1 MPKSIGSGHFI
12 LAGKNHVLVELQGI
26 ETNITIINYQAITL
40 RRYPNRYL

>member
-26 ETNITIINYQAITL
+26 KDTQNTTNNQHL
-40 RRYPNRYL
+40 NN